1 MKPRATATPWA
12 AIASRVLAALLGG
25 YALAALAASALALAL
40 PWLGLGTRAEGVQSA
55 SLLGFALYTG
65 AAIWCFAARS
75 ALRAWL
81 GLTGA
86 GLACG
91 AVAVLLR

>member
-1 MKPRATATPWA
+1 MKARTTPWA

-25 YALAALAASALALAL
+25 YALAALMASALALAFAA
-40 PWLGLGTRAEGVQSA
+40 LGLGTRAEGVQA
-55 SLLGFALYTG
+55 AGLLSFALYTG

-81 GLTGA
+81 GLA
-86 GLACG
+86 VVGLACG
-91 AVAVLLR
+91 AVLVLLR